1 MYGMPRERI
10 STTVDRERL
19 ALCRRLVGTND
30 SALIDRALTA
40 LLDALEAER
49 EQEALDALPY
59 EADTELAWVAPDG
72 PDLPYEGEIPR
83 DVQRLADKRRRQ
95 RARA

>member
-1 MYGMPRERI
+1 MSRVRI

-19 ALCRRLVGTND
+19 ELCRRLMGTND

-49 EQEALDALPY
+49 EQEALDAMPY
-59 EADTELAWVAPDG
+59 EADAELSWVAPDG
-72 PDLPYEGEIPR
+72 PDLPYEGEIPPA
-83 DVQRLADKRRRQ
+83 VQRLAAERRRQ
-95 RARA
+95 RARS